1 MKKVEIY
8 ANGLVYCSVCVEK
21 DLTIEE
27 IEKEVNLQNFTG
39 IYSNWKIS
47 ESKFEDGSENP
58 QICEKDNNRIHYL
71 LSC

>member
-8 ANGLVYCSVCVEK
+8 ANGLVYCAVCAEK

-39 IYSNWKIS
+39 IHSNWKIS

-58 QICEKDNNRIHYL
+58 HICKKDNNRIHYL